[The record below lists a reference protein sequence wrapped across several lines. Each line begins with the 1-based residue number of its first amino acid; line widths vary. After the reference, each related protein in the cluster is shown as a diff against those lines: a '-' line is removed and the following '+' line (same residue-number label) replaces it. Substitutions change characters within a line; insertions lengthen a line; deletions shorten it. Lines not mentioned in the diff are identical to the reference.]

1 MFTLIGVSY
10 SWQGRMDGMG
20 DPVGLISDES
30 DFLINPARIAD
41 GKGGKILSHYGFS
54 YTGVDNNWNADLT
67 GGLIPLLISGS
78 EDLSYD
84 LENDGGEFWNEALLG
99 VSFSLGSG
107 KMGIIFEYEGEYGD
121 YGGHEVLDGSISG
134 LGSANLDM
142 ENDVDTDMS
151 DFALSF
157 IYGVPLSKV
166 FKLGTEVKIAYR
178 DEETKWNSS
187 LSNLSTT
194 PAIPGF
200 PDISLDSSNF
210 PLTGL
215 SRILM
220 PYDSDYWDL
229 SFKLGLNWK
238 VGEVE
243 CDFAPRGGFIFA
255 GDNEW
260 NSDLKGDI
268 DIGGGNI
275 YPSNDFDMDGDVDG
289 WNLGLDFWL
298 RFPVTADTS
307 MPLVFRIDYQK
318 KERDG
323 SGDGDIRVSTS
334 PPGGPYDGLV
344 GPLDWDYNSE
354 ETLLTIT
361 AGGGFDIGVSA
372 NTNIAVGL
380 FYNYIN
386 SKTDLEMTISPG
398 GGLDLL
404 TETDGYP
411 ESSEHQIKLQF
422 AGEHKLSSCLTM
434 RGGLSTFYG
443 WVSEEYDLDG
453 GVDISGLGSASS
465 LLNNSISLDGNR
477 WGIEASLGATWVCE
491 RITVEP
497 FINGGYQRVSLDGNE
512 DWSLIGIDALSFDVD
527 KEIDKWFIGGGF
539 SLLFDL

>member
-1 MFTLIGVSY
+1 
-10 SWQGRMDGMG
+10 
-20 DPVGLISDES
+20 
-30 DFLINPARIAD
+30 
-41 GKGGKILSHYGFS
+41 
-54 YTGVDNNWNADLT
+54 
-67 GGLIPLLISGS
+67 
-78 EDLSYD
+78 
-84 LENDGGEFWNEALLG
+84 
-99 VSFSLGSG
+99 
-107 KMGIIFEYEGEYGD
+107 
-121 YGGHEVLDGSISG
+121 
-134 LGSANLDM
+134 
-142 ENDVDTDMS
+142 
-151 DFALSF
+151 
-157 IYGVPLSKV
+157 
-166 FKLGTEVKIAYR
+166 
-178 DEETKWNSS
+178 
-187 LSNLSTT
+187 
-194 PAIPGF
+194 
-200 PDISLDSSNF
+200 
-210 PLTGL
+210 
-215 SRILM
+215 
-220 PYDSDYWDL
+220 
-229 SFKLGLNWK
+229 
-238 VGEVE
+238 
-243 CDFAPRGGFIFA
+243 
-255 GDNEW
+255 
-260 NSDLKGDI
+260 
-268 DIGGGNI
+268 